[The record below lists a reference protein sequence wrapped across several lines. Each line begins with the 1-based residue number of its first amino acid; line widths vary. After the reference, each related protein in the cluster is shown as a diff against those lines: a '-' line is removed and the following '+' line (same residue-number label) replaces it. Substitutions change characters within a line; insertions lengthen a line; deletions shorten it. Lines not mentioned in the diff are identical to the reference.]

1 MKSLI
6 FIFFIISNTSLT
18 YADTNN
24 NDIKNYDIHKQK
36 LIKKKLLLNSFEKC
50 EEYINNSSVE
60 LFLNCNGSK
69 LIKKKHNQIK
79 AN

>member
-1 MKSLI
+1 M
-6 FIFFIISNTSLT
+6 FFIISNTSLI

-36 LIKKKLLLNSFEKC
+36 LIKRKLLLNSFEKC
-50 EEYINNSSVE
+50 EEYSNNSSVE

-69 LIKKKHNQIK
+69 LIKKKVNK
-79 AN
+79 

>member
-50 EEYINNSSVE
+50 EEYSNNSSVE

-69 LIKKKHNQIK
+69 LIKKKVNK
-79 AN
+79 

>member
-1 MKSLI
+1 MKSVI

-36 LIKKKLLLNSFEKC
+36 LIKRKLLLNSFEKC
-50 EEYINNSSVE
+50 EEYINNSSIE

-69 LIKKKHNQIK
+69 LNKEKVNK
-79 AN
+79 